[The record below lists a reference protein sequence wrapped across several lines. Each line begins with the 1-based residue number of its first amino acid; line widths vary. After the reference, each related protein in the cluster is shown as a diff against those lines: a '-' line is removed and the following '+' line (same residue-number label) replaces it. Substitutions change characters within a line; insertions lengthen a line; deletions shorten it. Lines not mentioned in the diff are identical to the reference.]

1 MSEYILD
8 VTDVDKNFGGL
19 RALSDINLRVKEGT
33 VHAIIG
39 PNGAGKSTLLNVIV
53 GRLAPNHNIKGRL
66 VLTRYNLGDRRK
78 AMFAVARID
87 PFRRIANRKIS
98 ARFQPG
104 NLFKDRHAFFF
115 GRTGINRAFIDN
127 DVALFKNGANGF

>member
-39 PNGAGKSTLLNVIV
+39 PNGAGTVSYTHLTL
-53 GRLAPNHNIKGRL
+53 P
-66 VLTRYNLGDRRK
+66 T
-78 AMFAVARID
+78 
-87 PFRRIANRKIS
+87 NRE
-98 ARFQPG
+98 
-104 NLFKDRHAFFF
+104 
-115 GRTGINRAFIDN
+115 
-127 DVALFKNGANGF
+127 V